1 MRKKESAVDIVFG
14 IFAFVGIIFVIS
26 GILWMISG
34 IRFRENA
41 AEVMAVITEIDTYR
55 DSDGDT
61 NHRVYVNYSYGGN
74 TYNDIPLGEYS
85 SGMYEGKEI
94 ELLVDPQKPG
104 RISTAF
110 GNIFGPSMFIGMGA
124 IFAAVG
130 ICPIVFKIR
139 KKAQN
144 KKLIA
149 AGRSIFA
156 TVDSIDVNTSY
167 AVNGRHPYVIYC
179 SYRDEYK
186 DILDRFKSENL
197 WTDPSRVIQ
206 PGSEIRIYVDG
217 TNFSKY
223 YVDTESLLDGKIIDY
238 T

>member
-1 MRKKESAVDIVFG
+1 MRKKERVVDFVFG
-14 IFAFVGIIFVIS
+14 IFAVVGMIFVIT
-26 GILWMISG
+26 GIIWMISG

-55 DSDGDT
+55 DSDGDI
-61 NHRVYVNYSYGGN
+61 NHRVYVNYSYGGK

-94 ELLVDPQKPG
+94 ELLVDPQRPG
-104 RISTAF
+104 RVSTAF
-110 GNIFGPSMFIGMGA
+110 GNIFGSSMFIGMGA

-130 ICPIVFKIR
+130 ICPIILRIR
-139 KKAQN
+139 KGAQK
-144 KKLIA
+144 KKLIS

-156 TVDSIDVNTSY
+156 TVDSIDINSSY
-167 AVNGRHPYVIYC
+167 SVNGCHPFVIYC
-179 SYRDEYK
+179 SYKDEYK
-186 DILDRFKSENL
+186 DIIYRFKSENL

-217 TNFSKY
+217 TDFSRY
-223 YVDTESLLDGKIIDY
+223 HVDTESLLEGKIVDY